1 MLWWS
6 LQWAHQCLHSM
17 CTWVPTLANKQTTFT
32 TRALWTGTTRTTRTT
47 TTTTITLS
55 SKHNQITSHPQI
67 PSSSWCD
74 SIFFWCFKSCRFR
87 KLPRGHPRHRWPQ
100 LCLRHLPCTASG
112 VGEGWI
118 WEVAGEKEFH
128 GVKVYWKI
136 CKDKWMIE
144 DVSGKN
150 KSIKVI
156 YFFRFSLF
164 DVSEAFWN
172 VGIFDQA
179 QAQKRSPKTR
189 TVTTN

>member
-1 MLWWS
+1 MPPLRAYIHYAN
-6 LQWAHQCLHSM
+6 QWAHQCLHSM
-17 CTWVPTLANKQTTFT
+17 CTWVPTLARKQTTFT
-32 TRALWTGTTRTTRTT
+32 TRAYELEQPEQVGQPPQQQS
-47 TTTTITLS
+47 LYLA
-55 SKHNQITSHPQI
+55 KNNQITSNPQI

-156 YFFRFSLF
+156 FFRFSLF

-179 QAQKRSPKTR
+179 QAQKRSP
-189 TVTTN
+189 TTN